1 MKLGRFVPL
10 LAGLA
15 AVSLAAGCG
24 STSSPPSQSSSGST
38 TLSVPGA
45 ATPTPAIATAIPTA
59 ATSGSLSG
67 TWSGSYSGAFTGSF
81 NLTWTQTGSSLS
93 GSIDLTPGGTESLT
107 GTVSGNTLQFG
118 AVGSEA
124 ITYNGTVSGDSSMSG
139 GYSVAGM
146 GGGSWTASKTS

>member
-1 MKLGRFVPL
+1 MRRSWHVRSGR
-10 LAGLA
+10 AAQRGRQG
-15 AVSLAAGCG
+15 AVSYTHL
-24 STSSPPSQSSSGST
+24 
-38 TLSVPGA
+38 
-45 ATPTPAIATAIPTA
+45 
-59 ATSGSLSG
+59 
-67 TWSGSYSGAFTGSF
+67 

-139 GYSVAGM
+139 SYSVAGM